1 MNTQLRELL
10 ITAAKE
16 QKPVTYGRV
25 MHFLKLNNE
34 IAEHRNILSKE
45 LADVSRYEHANNR
58 PLLSSMA
65 MYEGLQSF
73 GNGIYDLAEEL
84 GFGNSK
90 DLEEKLIAFEFQ
102 KECIDFWSNV
112 EIEKDDQMP
121 FFTKAELDFFYTWN
135 YKVYDKQDE
144 VHVAAKD
151 FLMNTVWLKTA
162 YWASEL
168 KKRLEGFDIINW
180 RMWSQPGW
188 TDGPNGKYQVARF
201 KPYTWARIFRKN
213 DDKKDIFF
221 TVGIHADIKSLLY
234 KIDYFFE
241 DGSALTE
248 EQKSLCAQLIP
259 DELKWV
265 EIPYEQVEE
274 YNWDLLLDVS
284 TKFIKDNTPVYD
296 RIIEAVW
303 KNQVPA
309 DILRDK
315 LILRNKPLNG
325 IDKLPEI
332 NPSFQGIERNYLAEH
347 EERIMIGTSGEE
359 LVIAHEKKILNQAGR
374 PDLAERVEKV
384 KDGCGYD
391 IRSFYENEKEKHI
404 EVKTTTRGIDTPFEL
419 TLNEWM
425 FMKKFAND
433 YFIYRLFNFNQ
444 AGNIAEFYILDNPKD
459 QLLFQATSFKAYIKE

>member
-1 MNTQLRELL
+1 MNKELRDIL
-10 ITAAKE
+10 ITAAKTK
-16 QKPVTYGRV
+16 KPISYGEV
-25 MHFLKLNNE
+25 MRFLKLDNE
-34 IAEHRNILSKE
+34 IPEHRNVLSKE
-45 LADVSRYEHANNR
+45 LADVSRYENANNR

-73 GNGIYDLAEEL
+73 GKGIYDLAEEL
-84 GFGNSK
+84 GFGKAN
-90 DLEEKLIAFEFQ
+90 DLEDILFAFELQ
-102 KECIDFWSNV
+102 KKCIDYWAKGKNEEV
-112 EIEKDDQMP
+112 NHIP
-121 FFTKAELDFFYTWN
+121 FFTKAELDFFYTWH
-135 YKVYDKQDE
+135 YKVYDKQNE
-144 VHVAAKD
+144 IHIAAKD
-151 FLMNTVWLKTA
+151 FLMETVWSKTA

-168 KKRLEGFDIINW
+168 KKRLDGFDIINW

-188 TDGPNGKYQVARF
+188 DDGPKGKFQVARF

-221 TVGIHADIKSLLY
+221 TVGIHAEIKSLLY

-241 DGSALTE
+241 DGSSLTE

-274 YNWDLLLDVS
+274 YNWDLLLEI
-284 TKFIKDNTPVYD
+284 TTQFIKDNTPVYD
-296 RIIEAVW
+296 RIIESVW
-303 KNQVPA
+303 KNQVPT

-332 NPSFQGIERNYLAEH
+332 NPSFKGIERDYLAEH

-359 LVIAHEKKILNQAGR
+359 LVIAHERKVLNQLGK
-374 PDLAERVEKV
+374 PEIAEKVEKV

-391 IRSFYENEKEKHI
+391 ILSFDEDGNEKYI
-404 EVKTTTRGIDTPFEL
+404 EVKTTRRGIETPFEL
-419 TLNEWM
+419 SLNEWI
-425 FMKKFAND
+425 FMKKYPNG
-433 YFIYRLFNFNQ
+433 YLIYRLFNYNQ
-444 AGNIAEFYILDNPKD
+444 VGNVSEFYILDNPKD
-459 QLLFQATSFKAYIKE
+459 QLLFQATSFKAYIKK